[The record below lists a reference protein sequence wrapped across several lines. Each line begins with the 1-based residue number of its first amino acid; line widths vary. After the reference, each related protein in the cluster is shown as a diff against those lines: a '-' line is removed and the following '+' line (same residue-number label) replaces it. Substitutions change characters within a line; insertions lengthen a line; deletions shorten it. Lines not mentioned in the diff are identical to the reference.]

1 MALREHL
8 RHQRRGLP
16 ERVDGAAR
24 IADSPTRGYQTKRG
38 VPFNPRAVLT
48 ILRNRSYLG
57 ETAFRGKRYPAPHEP
72 LIDEALFERAKQ
84 ILHERGENPSLR
96 RSNQSYYLLT
106 GLMRCARCGKRYIGA
121 AAHGNGGRY
130 PYYVCFTRQ
139 RYGTQR
145 CDAERL
151 PAQRLDD
158 AILECLEALLAQEQI
173 VRDAIQKAF
182 AELDQGSPRREA
194 ELKRL
199 DTEIRKANTALE
211 RYLRA
216 FEAGTMPEH
225 ACSQR
230 IQQLTERVTGLQA
243 RRQELAIDDVEA
255 PEPLSDED
263 LSALQAHVRDVI
275 ATGDPPTRKAL
286 LQALVAEIR
295 VVSATRSTPP
305 SSFCPAVRP
314 PHHHADQYRY
324 RDSNPHV
331 TAGVPPANRPLRGGR
346 AGGARQSCAPVP
358 PTPRA
363 TRAPRR
369 GARGSCRCAR
379 GPHRHRWA

>member
-1 MALREHL
+1 
-8 RHQRRGLP
+8 
-16 ERVDGAAR
+16 
-24 IADSPTRGYQTKRG
+24 
-38 VPFNPRAVLT
+38 
-48 ILRNRSYLG
+48 
-57 ETAFRGKRYPAPHEP
+57 
-72 LIDEALFERAKQ
+72 
-84 ILHERGENPSLR
+84 
-96 RSNQSYYLLT
+96 
-106 GLMRCARCGKRYIGA
+106 MRCARCGKRYIGA

-145 CDAERL
+145 CDANRL
-151 PAQRLDD
+151 PAQRLEN

-173 VRDAIQKAF
+173 VRDAIQEAF
-182 AELDQGSPRREA
+182 AELDQESPRREA

-211 RYLRA
+211 RYFRA
-216 FEAGTMPEH
+216 FGAGTMPEH

-295 VVSATRSTPP
+295 VVSRDAIYPAFIILPGGSTTTPP
-305 SSFCPAVRP
+305 CGSVPLPGFEPAR
-314 PHHHADQYRY
+314 H
-324 RDSNPHV
+324 
-331 TAGVPPANRPLRGGR
+331 RGGSPCKP
-346 AGGARQSCAPVP
+346 ATSGGSRGGCAPVLRAS
-358 PTPRA
+358 PTYTARNAGAPSRRA
-363 TRAPRR
+363 R
-369 GARGSCRCAR
+369 
-379 GPHRHRWA
+379 